1 MKPSKDRDAYI
12 VLAPTGKSKI
22 YSVACRK
29 IGSRDRYSVIAT
41 CQNEVNADSI
51 VDGLKLLQG
60 EVVKVETSM
69 HGAVESMREQVS
81 KERRLHTETRQ
92 KLSDAQH
99 QKRMADD
106 QVRTLT
112 LQRDAA
118 QKKAREEPTHYM
130 TSEPT

>member
-29 IGSRDRYSVIAT
+29 IGSRDRYSVMAT

-60 EVVKVETSM
+60 EVVKLEIVAQRTLVDVRSLF
-69 HGAVESMREQVS
+69 S
-81 KERRLHTETRQ
+81 KECARSNELRQ
-92 KLSDAQH
+92 KLAVADQELRVA
-99 QKRMADD
+99 KRELDNAK
-106 QVRTLT
+106 

-118 QKKAREEPTHYM
+118 QKTARE
-130 TSEPT
+130 SA